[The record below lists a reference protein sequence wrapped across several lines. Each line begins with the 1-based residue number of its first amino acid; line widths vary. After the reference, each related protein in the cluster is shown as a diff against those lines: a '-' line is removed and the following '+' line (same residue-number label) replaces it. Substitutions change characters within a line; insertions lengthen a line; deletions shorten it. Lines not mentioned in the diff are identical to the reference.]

1 MNELDKLVGMIE
13 SIQAAAKANER
24 DAWEK
29 YQKDDTKFAAW
40 FGQLQRLNAL
50 TDVLISAYKFQK
62 EVILRPKEPT
72 DAA

>member
-1 MNELDKLVGMIE
+1 MNDLNNLVRMIE

-50 TDVLISAYKFQK
+50 TDFLITAYKFQK
-62 EVILRPKEPT
+62 DFILKGKQ
-72 DAA
+72 

>member
-1 MNELDKLVGMIE
+1 MSELNNLVGMIE

-29 YQKDDTKFAAW
+29 YQKDDTKFSAW

-50 TDVLISAYKFQK
+50 TDVLITAYKFQK
-62 EVILRPKEPT
+62 DLILKGKQ
-72 DAA
+72 